1 MLSNLV
7 DYPAVAG
14 HGRTYGGRVPTT
26 RQQQPAAQSVTTAAE
41 SREADQRHRMKQYL
55 VTMSIRTVCFVLT
68 IVVDEWYRWVFAA
81 AAVFLPF
88 VAVVAANAVA
98 PRVRAVPRSPPP
110 STPRRGSRT
119 TPPRT

>member
-1 MLSNLV
+1 M
-7 DYPAVAG
+7 
-14 HGRTYGGRVPTT
+14 PTT

-41 SREADQRHRMKQYL
+41 SREADQKHRMKQYL

-98 PRVRAVPRSPPP
+98 PRVRGRRAPVTPAVDP
-110 STPRRGSRT
+110 TPRITDHAATYVPGSVRH
-119 TPPRT
+119 PEDDDRD